1 MFSSEDEAAEALCI
15 FQMPYSSSCRQLI
28 CISNSM
34 HINATQ
40 HLQELLWFIKFTEL
54 RGTASIPL
62 QPCYGISCRV
72 LLDFQYVKPALL
84 ELQHLQL
91 LRRRRLLFTRICYG
105 KYSVLLL
112 TWLISLS
119 NTSPPL
125 SRFLVF
131 VTARTRVGRR
141 GKVPRE
147 SILTTTWSNLKLE
160 VETGNLWRFGT
171 FRLRAS
177 LSLFSLSL
185 CVLSKGGRRRV

>member
-1 MFSSEDEAAEALCI
+1 MVYQVRVLQSSEEQQAFL
-15 FQMPYSSSCRQLI
+15 SSPGS
-28 CISNSM
+28 
-34 HINATQ
+34 
-40 HLQELLWFIKFTEL
+40 
-54 RGTASIPL
+54 ASPAVFS
-62 QPCYGISCRV
+62 P
-72 LLDFQYVKPALL
+72 DFQYVKPALL

-131 VTARTRVGRR
+131 VKAPTRVGRR

-160 VETGNLWRFGT
+160 VETGNLWRFAT

-185 CVLSKGGRRRV
+185 GVLSEGVRRRV